1 MFSLLVIK
9 ILVLSLIPSTALQNW
24 QTAIV
29 YCSQA
34 ESWILLLT
42 IEESQRFWSAGSF
55 INQDIDGRKNIK
67 VVHED
72 LVSWLV
78 RKQKFEQENCI
89 FVFEKIFIFFW
100 NIFLNKN
107 NIPKLVVDNAIS
119 EEIVQN
125 VVTGS

>member
-1 MFSLLVIK
+1 M
-9 ILVLSLIPSTALQNW
+9 
-24 QTAIV
+24 
-29 YCSQA
+29 
-34 ESWILLLT
+34 
-42 IEESQRFWSAGSF
+42 
-55 INQDIDGRKNIK
+55 
-67 VVHED
+67 VHED

>member
-1 MFSLLVIK
+1 M
-9 ILVLSLIPSTALQNW
+9 
-24 QTAIV
+24 
-29 YCSQA
+29 
-34 ESWILLLT
+34 
-42 IEESQRFWSAGSF
+42 
-55 INQDIDGRKNIK
+55 
-67 VVHED
+67 
-72 LVSWLV
+72 

-100 NIFLNKN
+100 NIFLDKN